1 MEDAPLVLLFGWS
14 EKKLPDSP
22 CLLPLGPKTQGQGK
36 DVIKV
41 IVVVAVPLSLVV
53 SLVASR
59 VVRSLL
65 YLR

>member
-14 EKKLPDSP
+14 EQKLPDSR
-22 CLLPLGPKTQGQGK
+22 CLLPLGPKTPGK